1 MLRADGTDDGWL
13 SGKPTRRAVLATRR
27 FGLFPAVTLMLL
39 LSLVAPSR
47 GQFPAQAPAPPPPP
61 QIVAHPA
68 LRSAPQHT
76 INVHG
81 RQGDAVN
88 VAFVGSDEELHRA
101 MAVAG
106 WFPADPITLK
116 TSARLVAD
124 VLGRKP
130 YPDAPVS
137 NLYLWGRVQDL
148 AFEQPVGNSPKQ
160 RHHVRFWRSLE
171 VDDNREPLWLGAA
184 TYDVRVEI
192 SRTTGGITHRIAP
205 DIDGERDKLIRDT
218 GIAGDLAAWYWVNG
232 FHQELEGRNG
242 AGDPYRTDGRLA
254 VGVITVRR

>member
-1 MLRADGTDDGWL
+1 MLIARAPDVGML
-13 SGKPTRRAVLATRR
+13 SGNPTPHRWAGARRIGSFALLST
-27 FGLFPAVTLMLL
+27 MLL
-39 LSLVAPSR
+39 LSIVAPSR
-47 GQFPAQAPAPPPPP
+47 GQNSTQTPPPPP
-61 QIVAHPA
+61 QIIAHPA
-68 LRSAPQHT
+68 LRNAPQHT
-76 INVHG
+76 MNVHG
-81 RQGDAVN
+81 RQGDPVN
-88 VAFVGSDEELHRA
+88 IAFVGSDEELHRA

-116 TSARLVAD
+116 TSLRIAAD
-124 VLGRKP
+124 VLERKP

-160 RHHVRFWRSLE
+160 RHHVRFWRSAE

-205 DIDGERDKLIRDT
+205 DVDSERDKLIRDT
-218 GIAGDLAAWYWVNG
+218 GLAGDLALWYWVNG